1 MLSLSV
7 VFVQTKENKLLFRP
21 LKTVTDSLNYVSIAN
36 VSVVRNMTP
45 LVISFYILLA
55 LLSATPSL
63 GKRCN
68 PKSSDIVKITVRNE
82 TRGEAGKDP
91 VEEIIELKM

>member
-45 LVISFYILLA
+45 LVISFYILA
-55 LLSATPSL
+55 LLAAKPSL

>member
-7 VFVQTKENKLLFRP
+7 VFVQTKENKLLFPP

-36 VSVVRNMTP
+36 VSLVRNMTP
-45 LVISFYILLA
+45 LVISFYILA

-63 GKRCN
+63 GKGCN

>member
-7 VFVQTKENKLLFRP
+7 VFVQTKENKLLFPP
-21 LKTVTDSLNYVSIAN
+21 LKTVTDSLDYVSIAN

-45 LVISFYILLA
+45 LVISFYILA

-82 TRGEAGKDP
+82 TRDEAGKDP

>member
-21 LKTVTDSLNYVSIAN
+21 LKTVTDSLNYVPIAN

-45 LVISFYILLA
+45 LVISFYILA

-63 GKRCN
+63 RKRCN

-82 TRGEAGKDP
+82 TRDEAGKDP